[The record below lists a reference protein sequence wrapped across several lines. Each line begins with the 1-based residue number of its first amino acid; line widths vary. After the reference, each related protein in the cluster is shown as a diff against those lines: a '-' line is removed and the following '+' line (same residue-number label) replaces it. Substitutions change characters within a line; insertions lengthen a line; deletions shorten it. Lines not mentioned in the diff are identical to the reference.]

1 MTELIYYQDQYK
13 RELEA
18 KIVKIQGNHVVLDK
32 TIFIPQT
39 STEPGDLGKIDDIK
53 IVGSKKEG
61 NSIWH
66 ILSKPVTFKGRDS
79 VKLKLDW
86 NKRLIGMRLHS
97 ALHLLAGPF
106 DKNFGKRPVA
116 GAVKGNQAYLV
127 FKEEVPD
134 EIIDKALEQA
144 NKDIENGLEIKSY
157 WDEKREGFRWTQVG
171 DYIPIPDGGLHIKNT
186 KEIGKIKLVSKEIE
200 QGKQKIVFSV
210 DLKTAK
216 FK

>member
-13 RELEA
+13 KELEA
-18 KIVKIQGNHVVLDK
+18 KIVKIKGNQVLLDK

-39 STEPGDLGKIDDIK
+39 NTEPGDFGKINNIK
-53 IVGSKKEG
+53 IAGSKKEG
-61 NSIWH
+61 NDVWH
-66 ILSKPVTFKGRDS
+66 IFPKTISFEEGDVA
-79 VKLKLDW
+79 KLELDW
-86 NKRLIGMRLHS
+86 NKRLLAMKLHS

-127 FKEEVPD
+127 FKEEVSD
-134 EIIDKALEQA
+134 EIINKALGQA
-144 NKDIENGLEIKSY
+144 NKDIENGLAIKSY

-171 DYIPIPDGGLHIKNT
+171 EYLPIPDGGLHVKNT

-200 QGKQKIVFSV
+200 QGKQKITISV
-210 DLKTAK
+210 E
-216 FK
+216 